1 MPRKN
6 ERAKLVGAIV
16 SRGVAK
22 IIANVLVL
30 VLHAPICVNVQVVRI
45 VLDTMLHVVCIE
57 LA

>member
-6 ERAKLVGAIV
+6 GRAKLVGAIV

-45 VLDTMLHVVCIE
+45 VLD
-57 LA
+57 